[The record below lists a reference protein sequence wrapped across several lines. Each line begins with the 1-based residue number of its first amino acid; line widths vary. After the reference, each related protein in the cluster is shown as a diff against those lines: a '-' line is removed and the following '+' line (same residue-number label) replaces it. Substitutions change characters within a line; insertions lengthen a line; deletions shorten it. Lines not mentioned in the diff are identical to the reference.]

1 MKQLKRLL
9 SVLITITLIF
19 GLIAVPTFAAQSL
32 KYEDEA
38 RVLNQL
44 GLFKGVSATEYR
56 PNLEA
61 ELLREEAVA
70 LLLRMFGLEEEA
82 LKMSEREAT
91 NVLKRFKDAD
101 EIATWAI
108 KYIAYAV
115 ENNVIVGRPDGNF
128 APRDNLLGREYSKMI
143 LAMLGYVQGIDF
155 QYEFS
160 TSEFCSVT
168 GFSQT
173 EAAKLDTETILR
185 DHVVG
190 MSFFALTAEYAAGK
204 NKGVTVIE
212 AIVGDDED
220 LKEIAINAGLIE
232 ESVIISVES
241 LDDIEV
247 KVGEWL

>member
-1 MKQLKRLL
+1 MAGFVDMNNIKKLL
-9 SVLITITLIF
+9 MILIVVALITGI
-19 GLIAVPTFAAQSL
+19 IAVPTFAAQSL

-61 ELLREEAVA
+61 KLLREEAVA

-115 ENNVIVGRPDGNF
+115 ENNVIVGGPDGNF
-128 APRDNLLGREYSKMI
+128 APKGNLLGREYSKMI
-143 LAMLGYVQGIDF
+143 LAILGYVQEIDF
-155 QYEFS
+155 QYAFS
-160 TSEFCSVT
+160 TFEFCNIT
-168 GFSQT
+168 GFSKS
-173 EAAKLDTETILR
+173 EAAKLDTQYILR
-185 DHVVG
+185 DDAVG
-190 MSFFALTAEYAAGK
+190 MS
-204 NKGVTVIE
+204 
-212 AIVGDDED
+212 
-220 LKEIAINAGLIE
+220 
-232 ESVIISVES
+232 
-241 LDDIEV
+241 
-247 KVGEWL
+247 